1 MRYREIIEAIE
12 NNDDEMFGSRGT
24 SYAGWSAEDI
34 KERYNEL
41 WEELYGYEAYW
52 PDDDDEGETHS
63 NEFKEKEQE
72 LDNLLHYV
80 RIHWGEGFYNHLHRS
95 VAARRNHDHSDREQR
110 PEPPKDAFHDMRY
123 RGDPRIT
130 KTGKLHKQDQQVL
143 AKMVK
148 SRVGTHRTP
157 LLPESNDDDDMFS
170 APGTLATSAKQAI
183 KQIED
188 PYLRTVRRVREIAKT
203 KFGVKTR
210 VSSVPKSATRGRATF
225 WFGDYVTGPRGR
237 APKPLPVAQEIKAE
251 LERQGFECKVTGSGW
266 LSVLV
271 PPTYSNLLREEND
284 DELFG
289 SAPSANSLTQS
300 IARAIVRSDK
310 SARLIT
316 SPFMVGFALGKT
328 PGGEHLLQYW
338 KSIGQEKQDAMLDGI
353 NDAVYDLIANKVTED
368 DDDNDMFG
376 TRPIPIHWN
385 PELIADLLEQGQKV
399 LMYRGIVSAPDILV
413 SVFRTLKQQGDWMAR
428 RQSPPDARYT
438 SNGTFH
444 LDPNKYMLLKV
455 DDAHMLISN
464 LDWKEYRGKN
474 LSENDDNDDD
484 MFGSSTRPDSKV
496 IAQDL
501 ELWLRRRQSSSR
513 RPIIPSSENYVKQVI
528 AAFNQNFL
536 KGVETWRE
544 YPLYGNTDIKYDIR
558 EYLENSLNVNL
569 MDYVDQVNEN
579 DESDDELFGDGKQK
593 VYVVTAPDDE
603 ILGMFDDVREAIAH
617 AKKQVPIYLE
627 DGWADDDLITVYK
640 QNWGEESGVP
650 VAHFPITDDPIDEN
664 DESDEDLF
672 AAPTIRFGD
681 FFNEYDEDQLQALGF
696 SYGDYPEQDV
706 DIINHYLEDG
716 PVSWR
721 VLKLTGA
728 EDGQGDNIVLHLDRL
743 SRLG

>member
-34 KERYNEL
+34 KERYDEL

-52 PDDDDEGETHS
+52 PDDEDNDEVETHS
-63 NEFKEKEQE
+63 PKFKEKEQE

-80 RIHWGEGFYNHLHRS
+80 RIHWGEGFYNHLYRP

-157 LLPESNDDDDMFS
+157 VLPES
-170 APGTLATSAKQAI
+170 
-183 KQIED
+183 
-188 PYLRTVRRVREIAKT
+188 
-203 KFGVKTR
+203 
-210 VSSVPKSATRGRATF
+210 
-225 WFGDYVTGPRGR
+225 
-237 APKPLPVAQEIKAE
+237 
-251 LERQGFECKVTGSGW
+251 
-266 LSVLV
+266 
-271 PPTYSNLLREEND
+271 ND

-368 DDDNDMFG
+368 
-376 TRPIPIHWN
+376 
-385 PELIADLLEQGQKV
+385 
-399 LMYRGIVSAPDILV
+399 
-413 SVFRTLKQQGDWMAR
+413 
-428 RQSPPDARYT
+428 
-438 SNGTFH
+438 
-444 LDPNKYMLLKV
+444 
-455 DDAHMLISN
+455 
-464 LDWKEYRGKN
+464 
-474 LSENDDNDDD
+474 DDD

-603 ILGMFDDVREAIAH
+603 ILGMFDDVREAIAQ

-696 SYGDYPEQDV
+696 SYGDDPEQDV

-721 VLKLTGA
+721 VLKLTDA
-728 EDGQGDNIVLHLDRL
+728 SGQGDNIVLHLNRS
-743 SRLG
+743 SRLGEEESDNEMFGTSAGAGQRMIYTYGKQLLHKLEQAYNNPQIKQKYLKVTQDDEDGDEPFRLVLQATGAEFGKAFVVDTIVREFAGGMEGLNDFGWMIDDGIFDELTNGWEEFGRSTDVANEDWFRKELQTFMGDR

>member
-1 MRYREIIEAIE
+1 MRYREILEAIK
-12 NNDDEMFGSRGT
+12 N
-24 SYAGWSAEDI
+24 
-34 KERYNEL
+34 
-41 WEELYGYEAYW
+41 
-52 PDDDDEGETHS
+52 
-63 NEFKEKEQE
+63 
-72 LDNLLHYV
+72 
-80 RIHWGEGFYNHLHRS
+80 
-95 VAARRNHDHSDREQR
+95 
-110 PEPPKDAFHDMRY
+110 
-123 RGDPRIT
+123 
-130 KTGKLHKQDQQVL
+130 
-143 AKMVK
+143 
-148 SRVGTHRTP
+148 
-157 LLPESNDDDDMFS
+157 DDDMFS
-170 APGTLATSAKQAI
+170 TSSTLATGAKQAI

-188 PYLRTVRRVREIAKT
+188 PYLRTVRRVRELAKT
-203 KFGVKTR
+203 KFGIKTR
-210 VSSVPKSATRGRATF
+210 VSSVPKSASRGRATF
-225 WFGDYVTGPRGR
+225 WFGDYVRDSNDPYDK
-237 APKPLPVAQEIKAE
+237 APEAPPVAQEIKAE
-251 LERQGFECKVTGSGW
+251 LERQGFECKFTGSGW

-271 PPTYSNLLREEND
+271 PPAYSDLLREE
-284 DELFG
+284 
-289 SAPSANSLTQS
+289 
-300 IARAIVRSDK
+300 
-310 SARLIT
+310 
-316 SPFMVGFALGKT
+316 
-328 PGGEHLLQYW
+328 
-338 KSIGQEKQDAMLDGI
+338 
-353 NDAVYDLIANKVTED
+353 
-368 DDDNDMFG
+368 
-376 TRPIPIHWN
+376 
-385 PELIADLLEQGQKV
+385 
-399 LMYRGIVSAPDILV
+399 
-413 SVFRTLKQQGDWMAR
+413 
-428 RQSPPDARYT
+428 
-438 SNGTFH
+438 
-444 LDPNKYMLLKV
+444 
-455 DDAHMLISN
+455 
-464 LDWKEYRGKN
+464 
-474 LSENDDNDDD
+474 NDDD

-627 DGWADDDLITVYK
+627 DGWGDDDLITVYK

-696 SYGDYPEQDV
+696 SYGDYPEEDV

-716 PVSWR
+716 PVNWR
-721 VLKLTGA
+721 VLKLTDA
-728 EDGQGDNIVLHLDRL
+728 SGQGDDIVLHLDRS
-743 SRLG
+743 SRLGEDESDDDMFGTSASAGQRMIYTYGKRLLHKLEQAYNNPQIKQKYLKVTQDDEDGDEPFRLVLQATGAEFGKAFVVDTIIREFAGGMEGLNDFGWMIDDGIFDELTNGWEEFGRSTDVANQDWFRKELQTFMGDR